1 MFRLIETHIQSIVDS
16 IPTTHV
22 RDYDWLV
29 ENIDRAGESEYQSK
43 YRAYWAMNAARLSP
57 SYYQEYFRR
66 LAAATDGTPTLGSLV
81 GSLYMVPTHRN
92 ERQSLQFSFATK
104 LIHMKN
110 RRSPIYDSQIAA
122 FYFFREPAR
131 TLSLENRISQL
142 ESFHGFLRSEYARIL
157 ANDLLAASITA
168 FRVAFRPVYFTDEKI
183 IDSLIWAFVS
193 RLRNGATREGTVIY
207 S

>member
-1 MFRLIETHIQSIVDS
+1 MFRLIETHIRSIVGS
-16 IPTTHV
+16 IPAAHV

-43 YRAYWAMNAARLSP
+43 YRAYWAMNAARLGP
-57 SYYQEYFRR
+57 SYYQEYFGR
-66 LAAATDGTPTLGSLV
+66 LAAATDSMPTLGNLA
-81 GSLYMVPTHRN
+81 GDLYKLPTHRN

-110 RRSPIYDSQIAA
+110 RRLPIYDSQIAA

-131 TLSLENRISQL
+131 TLSLGNRISQL

-168 FRVAFRPVYFTDEKI
+168 FRAAFLPVYFTDEKV
-183 IDSLIWAFVS
+183 IDSLLWAFVS
-193 RLRNGATREGTVIY
+193 RLRSGATREGSVIY

>member
-1 MFRLIETHIQSIVDS
+1 MYSLIEAHAQSIVGS
-16 IPTTHV
+16 IPVAHV

-29 ENIDRAGESEYQSK
+29 ENIDRTGESEYQSK
-43 YRAYWAMNAARLSP
+43 YRAYWAMNTARLSP
-57 SYYQEYFRR
+57 SYYQEYFGR
-66 LAAATDGTPTLGSLV
+66 LAKATDSMPTLGSLV
-81 GSLYMVPTHRN
+81 ASLYKVPTHRN

-110 RRSPIYDSQIAA
+110 RRMPIYDSQIAA

-131 TLSLENRISQL
+131 TLSLENRIGQL
-142 ESFHGFLRSEYARIL
+142 ENFHVFLRSEYARIL
-157 ANDLLAASITA
+157 ANDLLAASIAA
-168 FRVAFRPVYFTDEKI
+168 FRTALLPVYFTEEKV

-193 RLRNGATREGTVIY
+193 RLRNGATRDASVIY